1 MTHKYFTV
9 GDLKARQL
17 LPGIDLR
24 VAAGEQTM
32 MTFFDFAPNAVIP
45 SHKHPHEQITY
56 MLQGEMEMTV
66 AGETKV
72 LKAGDGVVI
81 PGNIEHSARIT
92 KGPAKALDGWYP
104 KREDYLK

>member
-1 MTHKYFTV
+1 
-9 GDLKARQL
+9 LKCRQL

-24 VAAGEQTM
+24 VAAGQQTM
-32 MTFFDFAPNAVIP
+32 MTFFDFQPNAVIP
-45 SHKHPHEQITY
+45 NHKHPHEQITY
-56 MLQGEMEMTV
+56 MLQGEMEITV

-81 PGNIEHSARIT
+81 PGNIEHSARII

-104 KREDYLK
+104 KREDYL